1 MPKTS
6 SAQHSFARRGRV
18 WPVSHCRANANDAE
32 RYQRDF
38 LPKHAGT
45 GRADWPLPDLGDE
58 SQEVAL
64 AFVAKTTPDLFVFEA
79 GGVLRCGTG
88 PGSSRTSARL
98 GPSRLG
104 EQTRAGAGGAGA
116 TARSGSTKT
125 PFCNMPRFLRTMSPL
140 LLRGLRPLV
149 TGNPR
154 RRWGLDLVRS
164 RPQRAPWSA
173 LSRRQ
178 WTTPLAARCP
188 VFMGY
193 CGVHS
198 AEFGPVWAGDL
209 GRSGPA
215 APTALASWHPDL

>member
-1 MPKTS
+1 
-6 SAQHSFARRGRV
+6 
-18 WPVSHCRANANDAE
+18 
-32 RYQRDF
+32 
-38 LPKHAGT
+38 LAGQ
-45 GRADWPLPDLGDE
+45 PLPSKRQRCGALPARLPTEACGNGSRGLAAPGPRRRE
-58 SQEVAL
+58 SGGGPRVL
-64 AFVAKTTPDLFVFEA
+64 AKTTPDLFVFDA
-79 GGVLRCGTG
+79 GVLRCGTG
-88 PGSSRTSARL
+88 PGSSRTPARL

-104 EQTRAGAGGAGA
+104 EQTRAEAGGVGA

-164 RPQRAPWSA
+164 RPQRAPQSA

-178 WTTPLAARCP
+178 STTPLPARFP

-209 GRSGPA
+209 GRSGAA
-215 APTALASWHPDL
+215 APTALASWHPNL

>member
-1 MPKTS
+1 MTS
-6 SAQHSFARRGRV
+6 VITHGFQVGVLLGVAGRAC
-18 WPVSHCRANANDAE
+18 PR
-32 RYQRDF
+32 
-38 LPKHAGT
+38 HAGF
-45 GRADWPLPDLGDE
+45 GDH
-58 SQEVAL
+58 
-64 AFVAKTTPDLFVFEA
+64 
-79 GGVLRCGTG
+79 RCGAAVGVEPMRAMPGLVTDSVRNPAG
-88 PGSSRTSARL
+88 PGGTV
-98 GPSRLG
+98 
-104 EQTRAGAGGAGA
+104 A
-116 TARSGSTKT
+116 TARAGSTKT
-125 PFCNMPRFLRTMSPL
+125 PFCTMPRFLRTKSRL

-164 RPQRAPWSA
+164 RPQRAPRSA

-178 WTTPLAARCP
+178 WTTPLAARFP

-198 AEFGPVWAGDL
+198 AEFGHVWAGDL